1 MMAKKADTST
11 KRLVSLHQDDWARWL
26 MRDEA
31 VVVQAMLSSDF
42 QWIQRESDIILRVE
56 HPTEGVFLLVNEVQL
71 RYELPMPVRLMVYSI
86 LGEERYQLPVY
97 PVLINILPPS
107 SKVVIPDHYESNFMG
122 MYRRFNYR
130 VINLWELEAEEVL
143 EREIYPLIPMVPVM
157 QGGDEEAVLRRAT
170 RMLRE
175 HENIGEMETILAFFA
190 EFVFAPEVIRSI
202 MRFDMTILRE
212 SELYKE
218 ILQEGI
224 AEGKQLGLEEGE
236 EKGIL
241 KGRQLGIEEGVE
253 KGRQQ
258 ERLAMLQLL
267 LSQRFGTV
275 PPALVEQLQQM
286 SSEQLLNVL
295 SAILTSDTIQD
306 FQAHLPPIKPNGG
319 NGAGDNG
326 SPNGNGNG
334 SRSGNGSG
342 NGDGDGSGTPT

>member
-143 EREIYPLIPMVPVM
+143 RQELYPLIPMVPVM
-157 QGGDEEAVLRRAT
+157 QGGDEEDVLRRAT

-224 AEGKQLGLEEGE
+224 AEGKQLGLEE
-236 EKGIL
+236 
-241 KGRQLGIEEGVE
+241 
-253 KGRQQ
+253 GRQQ

>member
-11 KRLVSLHQDDWARWL
+11 KRLVSLHQDHWARWL
-26 MRDEA
+26 MRDES

-143 EREIYPLIPMVPVM
+143 RQELYPLIPMVPVM

-202 MRFDMTILRE
+202 MRFDMAILRE

-224 AEGKQLGLEEGE
+224 AEGK
-236 EKGIL
+236 
-241 KGRQLGIEEGVE
+241 QLGIEEGVE

-286 SSEQLLNVL
+286 SSEQLSSVLN
-295 SAILTSDTIQD
+295 AILTADTIQD
-306 FQAHLPPIKPNGG
+306 FQAHLPLTKANGS

-326 SPNGNGNG
+326 SPNGSGNG
-334 SRSGNGSG
+334 SSNGSGNGSGSG
-342 NGDGDGSGTPT
+342 NGDGNSNESHT